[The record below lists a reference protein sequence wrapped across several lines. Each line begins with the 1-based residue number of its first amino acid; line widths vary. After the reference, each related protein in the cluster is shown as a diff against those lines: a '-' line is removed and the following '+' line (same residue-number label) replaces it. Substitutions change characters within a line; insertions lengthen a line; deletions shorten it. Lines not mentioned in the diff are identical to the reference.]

1 MARIGSGQGKKQ
13 PVVGAKTE
21 KPAGPAKP
29 SGEATARA
37 VMPWARSVHGAA
49 ATVTRLSKKAKTP
62 DAVNLP
68 VPDVFDVVT
77 FFRARGEGYARIASM
92 IFREGNEAGA
102 LTARELKAWY
112 EGEVRRRAPP
122 KSSAAKRS

>member
-1 MARIGSGQGKKQ
+1 MVRIGSGQRKKQ
-13 PVVGAKTE
+13 PVAGAKTE
-21 KPAGPAKP
+21 KAAAPAAPGR
-29 SGEATARA
+29 EATARA

-49 ATVTRLSKKAKTP
+49 AVTRLPKNAKTA
-62 DAVNLP
+62 DAMNLP

-92 IFREGNEAGA
+92 VFRGEGNEAGA

-122 KSSAAKRS
+122 KFSAAKRS